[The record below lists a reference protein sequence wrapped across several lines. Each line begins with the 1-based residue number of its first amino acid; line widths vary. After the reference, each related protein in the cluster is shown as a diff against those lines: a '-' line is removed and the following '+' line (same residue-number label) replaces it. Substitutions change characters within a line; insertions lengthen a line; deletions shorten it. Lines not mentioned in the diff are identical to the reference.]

1 MGCSRLPRSNSC
13 MWILMIT
20 DLDREVS
27 KLIEKISEIPD
38 EDLINMSRIIERAY
52 IHVLVE
58 QGLRVKVDSC
68 SVSHIA

>member
-1 MGCSRLPRSNSC
+1 

-27 KLIEKISEIPD
+27 KLIGKISEIPD

-68 SVSHIA
+68 SVSRIA

>member
-1 MGCSRLPRSNSC
+1 

-27 KLIEKISEIPD
+27 KLIVKISEIPD
-38 EDLINMSRIIERAY
+38 EDLINMSRIVERAY
-52 IHVLVE
+52 IHILVE

-68 SVSHIA
+68 SVSRIA

>member
-1 MGCSRLPRSNSC
+1 MGCLRLHQSNSC

-27 KLIEKISEIPD
+27 KLIVKISEIPD
-38 EDLINMSRIIERAY
+38 EDLINMSRIVERAY
-52 IHVLVE
+52 IHILVE

>member
-1 MGCSRLPRSNSC
+1 

-27 KLIEKISEIPD
+27 RLIVKISEIPD
-38 EDLINMSRIIERAY
+38 EDLVNMSRIVERAY
-52 IHVLVE
+52 IHILVE

-68 SVSHIA
+68 SVSRIA